1 VAKTPET
8 TLPVARTERGVSR
21 PWSWEEPFG
30 LMHRLTE
37 EMERRLENF
46 GVPRGF
52 FPNVP
57 KEVEEASW
65 IPDVEFF
72 EKDGRLVVRTD
83 LPGLNKEDIKI
94 EVNDE
99 TLIVQG
105 ERKREKEEKGERFAR
120 SERSYGSFYRAIR
133 LPEGVNPETAK
144 ATFKNGVLEVTL
156 VVPPAAQTRTRKV
169 EIEEAPAKAAT
180 KAA

>member
-1 VAKTPET
+1 
-8 TLPVARTERGVSR
+8 
-21 PWSWEEPFG
+21 
-30 LMHRLTE
+30 MHKLTE

-46 GVPRGF
+46 GMPRGF

-72 EKDGRLVVRTD
+72 EKDGRLIFRTD
-83 LPGLNKEDIKI
+83 LPGLNKEDVKI
-94 EVNDE
+94 EVNE
-99 TLIVQG
+99 GRLIVQG
-105 ERKREKEEKGERFAR
+105 ERKREKEEKGERFYR
-120 SERSYGSFYRAIR
+120 SERSYGSFYRAIA

-156 VVPPAAQTRTRKV
+156 AAPPVPETRTKKV
-169 EIEEAPAKAAT
+169 EIEEAPVKAPSKAA
-180 KAA
+180 